1 MKTTQGLGYEGRAP
15 EIQRVRHDLR
25 QRSLRVVAVERLTP
39 HMIRITLTGEDLDGF
54 VSASPDDHIKI
65 FIPGLDGIL
74 TRRDYTPR
82 QYDAEKRLL
91 VLDFVNHD
99 GGPAAAWARA
109 AQVGDTLEIGGPKGS
124 QVIAGP
130 VDRWLLIGDET
141 ALPAIGRRVEALPAQ
156 ASVTTVI
163 AVPGSEDEQT
173 FPTSARHSAHWVHR
187 PMDAADQA
195 QEILKTLASIN
206 IEDGT
211 FVWVGAEARVA
222 KAVRQYLLESR
233 KVPLQWIK
241 ASGYWVKG
249 QADAAVKDVG
259 AI

>member
-1 MKTTQGLGYEGRAP
+1 MTTTQVSGYEGRAP
-15 EIQRVRHDLR
+15 EIQRVRHELR
-25 QRSLRVVAVERLTP
+25 GRSLRVADVTRLTP
-39 HMIRITLTGEDLDGF
+39 HMIRITLTGDDLEGF

-65 FIPGLDGIL
+65 SIPGLDGVM

-82 QYDAEKRLL
+82 QYDSEKRTL

-130 VDRWLLIGDET
+130 VAHWLLIGDET
-141 ALPAIGRRVEALPAQ
+141 ALPAIGRRVEELPAQ
-156 ASVTTVI
+156 ASVTTVVV
-163 AVPGSEDEQT
+163 VPNGEDEQVFT
-173 FPTSARHSAHWVHR
+173 TSARHSAYWVHR

-195 QEILKTLASIN
+195 QDILKTLDSLT

-222 KAVRQYLLESR
+222 KAVRQYLLENR

-259 AI
+259 AV

>member
-1 MKTTQGLGYEGRAP
+1 MTTTQVSGYKGRAP
-15 EIQRVRHDLR
+15 EIQRVRHELR
-25 QRSLRVVAVERLTP
+25 RRSLRVEAVERLTP
-39 HMIRITLTGEDLDGF
+39 HMIRITLTGEDLVGF

-65 FIPGLDGIL
+65 FIPGLDGIM

-82 QYDAEKRLL
+82 QYNAEKGLL

-141 ALPAIGRRVEALPAQ
+141 ALPAIGRRVEELPAQ
-156 ASVTTVI
+156 ARVTTVI
-163 AVPGSEDEQT
+163 AVPGVEDEQT
-173 FPTSARHSAHWVHR
+173 FTTSARHSAHWVHR

-195 QEILKTLASIN
+195 QDILKTLDTVS

-222 KAVRQYLLESR
+222 KAVRQYLLETR

-249 QADAAVKDVG
+249 QADASEKDVG
-259 AI
+259 TV